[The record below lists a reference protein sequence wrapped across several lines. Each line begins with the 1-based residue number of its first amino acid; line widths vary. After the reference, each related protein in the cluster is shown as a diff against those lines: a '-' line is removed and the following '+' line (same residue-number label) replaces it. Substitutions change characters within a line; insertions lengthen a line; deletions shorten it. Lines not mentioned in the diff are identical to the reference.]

1 MHLKQTLKFEQT
13 LSNTGLAKYATSQMN
28 NFFPDETIIEAS
40 EVEQYLPEAIER
52 IYASFS
58 WIKNKY
64 YRHEG
69 SVFFNH
75 QHSDQ
80 YCSFLYLLGNTAFH
94 HGNTALAT
102 KTFLLNKALHGI
114 DLYYS
119 VQLPEIFLVVHPVG
133 SVIGNAKYENFLTV
147 YQGCTVGATI
157 KSGNYIYPEIGEHA
171 TLFAKSTVIGNSKI
185 GSNTIVGAN
194 TFIMDSH
201 IPANSIVTGVFPEL
215 KIKPAK
221 HSDNPFFL

>member
-1 MHLKQTLKFEQT
+1 MHLKQVMKFEQ
-13 LSNTGLAKYATSQMN
+13 SINNKRLAACVAAQMN
-28 NFFPDETIIEAS
+28 NFFPDGDNIEAG
-40 EVEQYLPEAIER
+40 EVEQYMSEAIER
-52 IYASFS
+52 IYAAFS

-69 SVFFNH
+69 CVFFNH

-94 HGNTALAT
+94 HGNTALAI
-102 KTFLLNKALHGI
+102 KTFLLNKALHGV

-157 KSGNYIYPEIGEHA
+157 KSGDYIYPEIGEHV

-194 TFIMDSH
+194 TFIMNSH
-201 IPANSIVTGVFPEL
+201 IPANSVVSGVFPEL